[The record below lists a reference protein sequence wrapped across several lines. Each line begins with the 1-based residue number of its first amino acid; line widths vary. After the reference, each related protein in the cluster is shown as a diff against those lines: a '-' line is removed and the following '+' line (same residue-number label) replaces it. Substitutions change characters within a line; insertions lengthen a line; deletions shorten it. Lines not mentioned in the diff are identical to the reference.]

1 MKKLIALLLLM
12 CLLPLCGLAEM
23 DDEGN
28 LVVELDGARFFF
40 TPIEGHCLTRESSAS
55 AFNNLGLSQR
65 ELLPWMEANDVYVM
79 MFDTALTCEVYV
91 YAYPTEAED
100 YKDLTD
106 YGETVECEYYRSYL
120 SEYGYDVAAVEMY
133 CVPGGHKFVWTDA
146 AYTTEDGSVR
156 HMSEYFTVHGGYCV
170 TIAVFPAEG
179 EVTEEQLALGDGIA
193 DSMWIMED
201 AVVLDITGL

>member
-1 MKKLIALLLLM
+1 MRRWIALGLM
-12 CLLPLCGLAEM
+12 LCLIPLGTLAEM
-23 DDEGN
+23 DESGNVVVKLEG
-28 LVVELDGARFFF
+28 VQFFF
-40 TPIEGHCLTRESSAS
+40 TPIEGECLTRESSAS
-55 AFNNLGLSQR
+55 AFGRLGLSQR

-201 AVVLDITGL
+201 AIVLDITGL

>member
-1 MKKLIALLLLM
+1 MRRWIALGLM
-12 CLLPLCGLAEM
+12 LCLLPLGTLAEM
-23 DDEGN
+23 DESGNVVVKLEG
-28 LVVELDGARFFF
+28 VQFFF
-40 TPIEGHCLTRESSAS
+40 TPIEGECLTRESSAS
-55 AFNNLGLSQR
+55 AFNKLGLSQR
-65 ELLPWMEANDVYVM
+65 ELLLWMEANDVYVM

-91 YAYPTEAED
+91 HAYPTEAED

>member
-1 MKKLIALLLLM
+1 MRRWIALGLM
-12 CLLPLCGLAEM
+12 LCLIPLGTLAEM
-23 DDEGN
+23 DESGNVVVKLEG
-28 LVVELDGARFFF
+28 VQFFF
-40 TPIEGHCLTRESSAS
+40 TPIEGECLTRESSAS
-55 AFNNLGLSQR
+55 AFGRLGLSQR